1 MTPKGYVWAAAFKPV
16 VQPPAQ
22 PPVQPPAQVPAQP
35 PVQVPVQPPVQV
47 PVQLGMEVEW
57 NAFLG
62 DTDAILTVL
71 RAALA
76 TDTATKN
83 RAIKVLKVVP
93 RDALEAVA
101 QALKG

>member
-1 MTPKGYVWAAAFKPV
+1 MSLHQAATAIPPHAYAYYAPSV
-16 VQPPAQ
+16 APTMVRPAQ
-22 PPVQPPAQVPAQP
+22 QPTAQP
-35 PVQVPVQPPVQV
+35 TAQVPVQPH
-47 PVQLGMEVEW
+47 LGMEVEW

-71 RAALA
+71 RAALS

-83 RAIKVLKVVP
+83 RAIKVLKIIP
-93 RDALEAVA
+93 RDALQAVA